1 MSVQKTI
8 QKPVQNQ
15 IRLTKNAE
23 IEKVLEYLK
32 TVYPLL
38 SETEILKLSLSQTY
52 TFLLQTN
59 NQTSVSSIPFHT
71 QPFLSEEIQQNI
83 AKSKQDIS
91 QHNSVAGN
99 AEQVF
104 HWLED

>member
-1 MSVQKTI
+1 MS
-8 QKPVQNQ
+8 VQNQ

-52 TFLLQTN
+52 TFLLQTS
-59 NQTSVSSIPFHT
+59 NQVNASKIPFNN
-71 QPFLSEEIQQNI
+71 QPFLSEETQQNI
-83 AKSKQDIS
+83 IKSKQDIS
-91 QHNSVAGN
+91 KNSSFTGSAD
-99 AEQVF
+99 QVF
-104 HWLED
+104 NWLEN

>member
-1 MSVQKTI
+1 MPAQKSI
-8 QKPVQNQ
+8 QKPIQNQ

-52 TFLLQTN
+52 TFLTQTN
-59 NQTSVSSIPFHT
+59 NQANLSKIPFSN
-71 QPFLSEEIQQNI
+71 QPFLSQEIQQNI
-83 AKSKQDIS
+83 AKSKQDIA
-91 QHNSVAGN
+91 QNNSFTGS

-104 HWLED
+104 NWLEN